1 MRTLM
6 TLTTW
11 LVFFVAAVGTA
22 QITNEEAKLIQDA
35 WGLDKKVM
43 LTDYLG
49 LSDADAAKFW
59 PVYDAYM
66 QERTKLG
73 MDRMKILKDYAAQ
86 YENLSGDRVDDLT
99 MRLFKNNMAIEKLQM
114 KYYKK
119 MKKAVNPLEAGK
131 FIQAEKYIDA
141 VIRTEV
147 QMNIPFIGEMEND
160 RS

>member
-1 MRTLM
+1 MRTLI
-6 TLTTW
+6 TLTTL
-11 LVFFVAAVGTA
+11 LVFFVTGVGTA
-22 QITNEEAKLIQDA
+22 QITNEEAKLIQEA

-43 LTDYLG
+43 LTEYLD
-49 LSDADAAKFW
+49 LSEADAANFW

-66 QERTKLG
+66 QERSKLG

-86 YENLSGDRVDDLT
+86 YESLSSDRVDDLT

-119 MKKAVNPLEAGK
+119 MKKAVNPMEAGK

-141 VIRTEV
+141 VIRMDV
-147 QMNIPFIGEMEND
+147 QSGIPFIGEMAND
-160 RS
+160 RG